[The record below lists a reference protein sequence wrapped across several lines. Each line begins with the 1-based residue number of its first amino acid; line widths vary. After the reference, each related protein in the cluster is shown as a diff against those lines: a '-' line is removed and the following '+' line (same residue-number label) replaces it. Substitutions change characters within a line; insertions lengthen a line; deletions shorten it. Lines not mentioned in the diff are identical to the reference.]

1 MDILLLSVARFAL
14 EGDVAAVAINKH
26 IAGNNTDRISGSKN
40 VK

>member
-14 EGDVAAVAINKH
+14 EEDVATVAINKYF
-26 IAGNNTDRISGSKN
+26 AGNNTDGISGSKN